1 MCLHMRPIKNKGKHE
16 KYSVEVHSGNYS
28 TKYMKRI
35 LNYNMSLLMPEE
47 TGPYST
53 FIEADLEYPDWLP
66 YKRCS

>member
-35 LNYNMSLLMPEE
+35 SKLQYE
-47 TGPYST
+47 
-53 FIEADLEYPDWLP
+53 FADARRNWPLFNIH
-66 YKRCS
+66 